1 MMKLGVKHHNLIP
14 SQVPTTNMKSLLL
27 SVLTLLYLHTYSQQQ
42 TPKRLRHFMQVSPSP
57 STEIPYGANPKAGH
71 YVNVGDAKI
80 YYEVYGKGQPF
91 VVLHGGGYGS
101 TYEMFEFIDSLSK
114 TYQVIAISTRGHGK
128 SEIGSTPV
136 TYEQRANDAMA
147 VINAVTKDSV
157 ILLGFSDGAYTG
169 YKVTSMYP
177 ARVKKLIAIGAG
189 EQVPGLRQVILDTAV
204 AFQLDSSYWKQQLA
218 LMPEPNR
225 LQEYWKKMAFFYNHM
240 TASKELFASIHC
252 PVLVISGE
260 RDMNAPLATI
270 IAAYQMI
277 PNSQLSIIPNAPHPV
292 FLVNFPA
299 VWACIVPFLK
309 Q

>member
-1 MMKLGVKHHNLIP
+1 MKYLTV
-14 SQVPTTNMKSLLL
+14 TTLKLVITQMPVMQKFTMK
-27 SVLTLLYLHTYSQQQ
+27 Y
-42 TPKRLRHFMQVSPSP
+42 M
-57 STEIPYGANPKAGH
+57 AN
-71 YVNVGDAKI
+71 
-80 YYEVYGKGQPF
+80 
-91 VVLHGGGYGS
+91 VVLHGGIYGS
-101 TYEMFEFIDSLSK
+101 TYEMFQLIDSLSK

-136 TYEQRANDAMA
+136 TYEQKANDVMA
-147 VINAVTKDSV
+147 IINDVTKDSV
-157 ILLGFSDGAYTG
+157 TLLGFSDGAYTG
-169 YKVTSMYP
+169 YKVASMYQ

-189 EQVPGLRQVILDTAV
+189 EQVLGLRQVILDTTV

-218 LMPEPNR
+218 LMPEPAR

-240 TASKELFASIHC
+240 TASKELFASIRC
-252 PVLVISGE
+252 PVLVMAGE

-299 VWACIVPFLK
+299 VWACVVPFLK